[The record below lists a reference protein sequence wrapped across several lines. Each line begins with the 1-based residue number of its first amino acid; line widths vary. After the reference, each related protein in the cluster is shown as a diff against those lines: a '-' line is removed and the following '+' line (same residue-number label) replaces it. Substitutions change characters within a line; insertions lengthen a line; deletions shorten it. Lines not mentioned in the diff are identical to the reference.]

1 MAFSTDDFS
10 KVWASTSPLT
20 PYEFSDSNYKQGW
33 NFIGSTPPARQ
44 MWDFLQKQNDE
55 KTQWLYSN
63 KLSLT
68 GGTMSGAIKWS
79 GNDLNVIKRD
89 NGNDGLCIIGGDKDN
104 FSGATLQLFGQ
115 THASYAG
122 QFYLRASTR
131 SDMND
136 TSHPSVNLI
145 GYPDGRLMWND
156 KEIERVNSSGSNYIR
171 YESGV
176 QICWTSMSIPAGNAG
191 RTVTN
196 NVNWPAAFKDDT
208 YNISFGN
215 TWKNSSSEFYRS
227 ESRYPSYFICS
238 AVGVSGNSHSVF
250 CLAIGKW
257 K

>member
-33 NFIGSTPPARQ
+33 NFVGSTPPARQ

-63 KLSLT
+63 KLSLS
-68 GGTMSGAIKWS
+68 GGTMSGTIVWS
-79 GNDLNVIKRD
+79 GDNVNVIRRD

-115 THASYAG
+115 THSSYAG
-122 QFYLRASTR
+122 QFYLRASTK
-131 SDMND
+131 SGLND

-145 GYPDGRLMWND
+145 GSPDGRLVWDN

-171 YESGV
+171 YESGL
-176 QICWTSMSIPAGNAG
+176 QICWGETQDITA
-191 RTVTN
+191 
-196 NVNWPAAFKDDT
+196 
-208 YNISFGN
+208 
-215 TWKNSSSEFYRS
+215 
-227 ESRYPSYFICS
+227 
-238 AVGVSGNSHSVF
+238 SGNYTITYPVSFVSTSNIIVTIGRWWVASSTEDYYLHDSTATNIILTTIGVVGSGAHKYIYI
-250 CLAIGKW
+250 AIGRW